1 MRKALL
7 ICCLVSLAIVLG
19 AAIAAATQIEYVS
32 PKQMGDEAVLVVRG
46 EVSGVRSFWND
57 THTKILTETT
67 VRVDETYKGAGVTAA
82 RILQLGGVADKIRMH
97 VHGAL
102 SWRTREEVVVFL
114 DRLDSGAY
122 RVTGFS
128 QGKFNIARDPATGE
142 ALITRPM
149 LEDTDV
155 VTAPARDGRGPD
167 IAPTRMP
174 LDEFINQALGCK

>member
-1 MRKALL
+1 MSKALL
-7 ICCLVSLAIVLG
+7 ICCLVSLSIVLG
-19 AAIAAATQIEYVS
+19 VGISAATQIEYVS
-32 PKQMGDEAVLVVRG
+32 PQQMGDEAALVVRG
-46 EVSGVRSFWND
+46 EVSGVRSFWNA

-67 VRVDETYKGAGVTAA
+67 VSVDETYKGAGVSAA

-102 SWRTREEVVVFL
+102 SWRTGEEVVVFL

-128 QGKFNIARDPATGE
+128 QGKFNIERDPATGD
-142 ALITRPM
+142 AFITRPM

-155 VTAPARDGRGPD
+155 LTAPARDGRGPD
-167 IAPTRMP
+167 MVPARMP
-174 LDEFINQALGCK
+174 LDEFINQALGRK